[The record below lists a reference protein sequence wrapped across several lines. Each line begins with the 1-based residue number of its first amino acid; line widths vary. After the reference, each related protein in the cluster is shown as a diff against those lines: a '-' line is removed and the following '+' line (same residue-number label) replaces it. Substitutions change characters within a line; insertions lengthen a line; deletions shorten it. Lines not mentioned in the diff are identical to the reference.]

1 MTALT
6 VAFAAALGAIVGS
19 FANVV
24 VYRLP
29 RGESVVHPGSRCPN
43 CGRRLSAIDLVP
55 VLSWVALRGRCRTCH
70 APISARYPLV
80 ELLMAG
86 VFVALA
92 LAFPPEIVGAGLLLL
107 LAAVAMLVMA
117 ALIDLER
124 YVLPDVL
131 TLPALALV
139 LLGSLLWRGVDGLPD
154 QLEAVAG
161 ALAGAGILV
170 LINRVGGLVL
180 RRLGDTSE
188 RLWPISLDQVNV
200 AALVGAAFGVW
211 PGLLAGLASLALNLV
226 TRRTIR
232 LPEGLL
238 YGLWLLA
245 IALSSLG
252 FPVPLTTAVAGSVMA
267 AGAWALVGA
276 VYWWLHDLA
285 KGGEATEP
293 EEVPGEEE
301 AEPVAMGF
309 GDVKLAAV
317 LGGFLGWERLLVAI
331 FLAVT
336 IGAVG
341 GVIARLAGGSR
352 MVPFGPYLLLGG
364 LASLLLGN
372 HVIDWYLGMLGQ

>member
-6 VAFAAALGAIVGS
+6 VAFAGALGAIVGS

-29 RGESVVHPGSRCPN
+29 RGESVVHPGSRCPS

-55 VLSWVALRGRCRTCH
+55 VLSWVLLRGRCRTCH
-70 APISARYPLV
+70 APISPRYPLV

-92 LAFPPEIVGAGLLLL
+92 LAFPLEQSGAAVLPL

-117 ALIDLER
+117 ALIDIER

-131 TLPALALV
+131 TLPALAIV
-139 LLGSLLWRGVDGLPD
+139 LLGSLMWRGVDGLPD
-154 QLEAVAG
+154 PTAAVAG

-180 RRLGDTSE
+180 RRLADTTE

-200 AALVGAAFGVW
+200 AAVVGAAFGVW
-211 PGLLAGLASLALNLV
+211 PGVLAGLASLSLNLV
-226 TRRTIR
+226 TRRTLR
-232 LPEGLL
+232 LPEPLL

-245 IALSSLG
+245 LVLSSLG
-252 FPVPLTTAVAGSVMA
+252 VPVPVTTAVAGSVMA
-267 AGAWALVGA
+267 AGAWALAGA
-276 VYWWLHDLA
+276 AYWWLHDGV
-285 KGGEATEP
+285 KGEQE
-293 EEVPGEEE
+293 EDSSEVPGEEDS
-301 AEPVAMGF
+301 EPVAMGF

-317 LGGFLGWERLLVAI
+317 LGGFLGWEKLLVAV

-341 GVIARLAGGSR
+341 GIVARVAGGSR

-364 LASLLLGN
+364 IVSLLLGGS
-372 HVIDWYLGMLGQ
+372 VIDWYLGMLGQ

>member
-1 MTALT
+1 VTALT

-29 RGESVVHPGSRCPN
+29 RGESVVHPGSRCPS

-55 VLSWVALRGRCRTCH
+55 VLSWVVLRGRCRTCH

-86 VFVALA
+86 VFVALV
-92 LAFPPEIVGAGLLLL
+92 LAFPPEIVGYGVLPL

-131 TLPALALV
+131 TLPALGLV
-139 LLGSLLWRGVDGLPD
+139 LLGSLLWRGVEGLPGP
-154 QLEAVAG
+154 LEAVAG

-200 AALVGAAFGVW
+200 AAVVGAAFGVW
-211 PGLLAGLASLALNLV
+211 PGLLAGLASLVLNLV
-226 TRRTIR
+226 TRRTLRI
-232 LPEGLL
+232 PEALI

-245 IALSSLG
+245 VVLSSLG
-252 FPVPLTTAVAGSVMA
+252 LPVPLTTSVAGSVMA
-267 AGAWALVGA
+267 AGAWALIGA
-276 VYWWLHDLA
+276 AYWWLHDVA
-285 KGGEATEP
+285 KGAEATKP
-293 EEVPGEEE
+293 EEVPGEEDS
-301 AEPVAMGF
+301 EPVAMGF

-317 LGGFLGWERLLVAI
+317 LGGILGWERLLVAI

-336 IGAVG
+336 IGAIG

-364 LASLLLGN
+364 LASLLFGG
-372 HVIDWYLGMLGQ
+372 HVVDWYLGLLGQ

>member
-1 MTALT
+1 MTALL

-29 RGESVVHPGSRCPN
+29 RGESIVFPGSRCPN
-43 CGRRLSAIDLVP
+43 CGRRLAAIDLVP
-55 VLSWVALRGRCRTCH
+55 VLSWVFLRGKCRTCH
-70 APISARYPLV
+70 APISARYPLL
-80 ELLMAG
+80 ELLMAALFA
-86 VFVALA
+86 VLVVAFSPVLHGPA
-92 LAFPPEIVGAGLLLL
+92 VLPLLV
-107 LAAVAMLVMA
+107 AVAMLVMA

-131 TLPALALV
+131 TLPALAVV
-139 LLGSLLWRGVDGLPD
+139 LLGSLLWRGVAGLPD
-154 QLEAVAG
+154 PLEAVAG
-161 ALAGAGILV
+161 ALAGAGVLV

-180 RRLGDTSE
+180 RRLADTAE
-188 RLWPISLDQVNV
+188 RLWPLSLDQVNV
-200 AALVGAAFGVW
+200 AAVVGAGFGVW
-211 PGLLAGLASLALNLV
+211 PGVLAGLASLLVNLI
-226 TRRTIR
+226 TRRTLR
-232 LPEGLL
+232 LPEPLL

-245 IALSSLG
+245 LVLSSLG
-252 FPVPLTTAVAGSVMA
+252 FPVPVTTAVAGSVMA
-267 AGAWALVGA
+267 AGAWALLGA
-276 VYWWLHDLA
+276 AYWWLHDVVKGEVA
-285 KGGEATEP
+285 GGEG
-293 EEVPGEEE
+293 EVPGEED

-317 LGGFLGWERLLVAI
+317 LGAFLGWEKLLVAI

-364 LASLLLGN
+364 LVALLVGGG
-372 HVIDWYLGMLGQ
+372 VIDWYLGMLGP